1 MPKDF
6 SRSLRVA
13 DQIQR
18 ELADL
23 LQNEIKDPR
32 LNLITLTG
40 VEVSRDYAYAKVFY
54 TALGAQGDNDAIEQG
69 LARASGFLR
78 THLSKRIKLRQVPQL
93 IFVYDKS
100 VEHGAFLSKLI
111 DEAVAQENTTDSK
124 SE

>member
-6 SRSLRVA
+6 SRTLRVA

-32 LNLITLTG
+32 LNQITLTA
-40 VEVSRDYAYAKVFY
+40 VEVSRDYAYAKIYY
-54 TALGAQGDNDAIEQG
+54 TTLAEQDKNASIEKG
-69 LARASGFLR
+69 LEHASGFLR
-78 THLSKRIKLRQVPQL
+78 TNLSKRIKLRQIPQL
-93 IFVYDKS
+93 IFVYDQS

-111 DEAVAQENTTDSK
+111 DEAVAQEKNPDLK

>member
-32 LNLITLTG
+32 INQITLTA
-40 VEVSRDYAYAKVFY
+40 VEVSRDYTYAKIYY
-54 TALGAQGDNDAIEQG
+54 TTLD
-69 LARASGFLR
+69 
-78 THLSKRIKLRQVPQL
+78 RQEKMV
-93 IFVYDKS
+93 
-100 VEHGAFLSKLI
+100 
-111 DEAVAQENTTDSK
+111 
-124 SE
+124 